1 MAFPRKVR
9 PKDFCLIA
17 LCGVGLPNAWQLFGW
32 RDIICR
38 GGGMPW
44 KTRTRPMADFL
55 ETGVLA
61 KQAREKLEKTTDE
74 RIDDMGKLA
83 MSKRPE
89 YFPWQ

>member
-1 MAFPRKVR
+1 
-9 PKDFCLIA
+9 
-17 LCGVGLPNAWQLFGW
+17 
-32 RDIICR
+32 
-38 GGGMPW
+38 MPW

-74 RIDDMGKLA
+74 RIDDMGKQA